1 LGHDA
6 ALVGLDDALVVVPV
20 LVVIGGVLAAA
31 SAGFAIN
38 RYLKV

>member
-1 LGHDA
+1 
-6 ALVGLDDALVVVPV
+6 VGLNEAFVVVPI

>member
-1 LGHDA
+1 VPILIVLG
-6 ALVGLDDALVVVPV
+6 G
-20 LVVIGGVLAAA
+20 ILAAG